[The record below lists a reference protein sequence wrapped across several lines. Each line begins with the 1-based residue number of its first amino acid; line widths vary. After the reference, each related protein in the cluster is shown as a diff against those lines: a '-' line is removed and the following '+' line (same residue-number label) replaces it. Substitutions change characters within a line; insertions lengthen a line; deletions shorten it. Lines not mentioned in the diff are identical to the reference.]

1 MKDFFQ
7 LPAPSYTFEIFP
19 PKGSTDLAG
28 TYATVDALA
37 SLTPDLISVTYG
49 AGGTSLKP
57 TPVGGVLKVLFK

>member
-49 AGGTSLKP
+49 DRDRKS
-57 TPVGGVLKVLFK
+57 VV